1 MAKNLVIVESPAK
14 TKTIKKYLGNDF
26 EILASFGHV
35 REIPSK
41 ATSIDVEDNFKI
53 KFTVNDRSKKHIDAI
68 KKAAKVAENIYLATD
83 PDREGEAISWHVQE
97 VLNNAKLLKDK
108 TVYRVTFN
116 EITKTA
122 VTNAIANPKELAMD
136 LVNAQKARQALDFLV
151 GFNLSPLLWR
161 KITSGLSAGRVQ
173 SPALRMIVEREIER
187 EQFIKKDYWSLTA
200 DTFKKKKIFANLTEY
215 SNEKI
220 EQFSLTDEKSVDDAR
235 NTIIKDANDELI
247 VDGIVEKKSRRNPY
261 PPFITST
268 LQQEASKKLGFT
280 AKRTMSTAQKLYEG
294 IDLGDG
300 ETMGLISYM
309 RTDSTNLS
317 QDALNDI
324 RGFIESKYDKGML
337 PDKPRVFA
345 KKSQNAQEA
354 HEAIRV
360 TAAARTPESLKKYLT
375 ADEFKL
381 YSLIYNRT
389 LACQMKHATINST
402 SVDLIT
408 ENAKHKF
415 RVTGT
420 VIVDA
425 GFLTLYNV
433 EKDEDDKDGED
444 EQTLPKFE
452 KGERIKFNDV
462 ITKAHSTEPPPR
474 FTEASLVKS
483 LEKHGIGRPS
493 TYASIISTLQLR
505 EYVEVDKRRFTPT
518 DKGRVVNKFLTEY
531 FKKYVEY
538 TYTAGL
544 EKELDEI
551 ANNKNDYLTVLN
563 NFWKPFIERIN
574 KIAEE
579 VSRKDV
585 VTEEL
590 DEDCPECGN
599 KLSSRLGKNGR
610 FVGCTNYPECKYT
623 RRVDADGKEIEKEE
637 PTVVEDRKCPEC
649 ESDLHIKPGRY
660 GKFIGCSNYP
670 QCKHMEPLEKLRD
683 TGVTC
688 PKCTSNQI
696 VEKKSRKG
704 KVFYA
709 CAGFP
714 KCKNAFWY
722 PPINEPCPKCE
733 STILLHKSTKKDGEQ
748 KACPNTECDY
758 VVAWEGESEETKTET
773 SES

>member
-26 EILASFGHV
+26 DILASFGHV

-41 ATSIDVEDNFKI
+41 DTSIDVNDNFKI
-53 KFTVNDRSKKHIDAI
+53 KFTTSEKSKKHLDAI
-68 KKAAKVAENIYLATD
+68 KKSAKNAENIYLATD

-97 VLNNAKLLKDK
+97 VLKNARLLKDK
-108 TVYRVTFN
+108 NVYRVTFN
-116 EITKTA
+116 EITKSA
-122 VTNAIANPKELAMD
+122 VTNAIENPKELSMD

-187 EQFIKKDYWSLTA
+187 ENFVKKDYWSLTA
-200 DTFKKKKIFANLTEY
+200 DTFKQKQIFANLTEFDGT
-215 SNEKI
+215 KV
-220 EQFSLTDEKSVDDAR
+220 EQFTFTAEKDAE
-235 NTIIKDANDELI
+235 NAKATIKKDANGFLI
-247 VDGIVEKKSRRNPY
+247 VEGITEKKTRRNPY

-294 IDLGDG
+294 MDLGNG
-300 ETMGLISYM
+300 ESVGLISYM

-317 QDALNDI
+317 NDALNDI
-324 RGFIESKYDKGML
+324 RSFIESKFDKDML
-337 PDKPRVFA
+337 PSKPRVFG

-360 TAAARTPESLKKYLT
+360 TSASRTPESMKPYLT
-375 ADEFKL
+375 TDEFKL

-389 LACQMKHATINST
+389 IACQMKHATLNST

-408 ENAKHKF
+408 ENEKHKF

-425 GFLTLYNV
+425 GFLKIYNV
-433 EKDEDDKDGED
+433 EKDEDEKESND

-452 KGERIKFNDV
+452 KGEKVPLKDI

-474 FTEASLVKS
+474 YTEASLVKA
-483 LEKHGIGRPS
+483 LEKYGIGRPS
-493 TYASIISTLQLR
+493 TYATIISTLQQR
-505 EYVEVDKRRFTPT
+505 DYVEVEKRRFIPT

-538 TYTAGL
+538 SYTAGL

-551 ANNKNDYLTVLN
+551 AHHKNDYLTVLN
-563 NFWKPFIERIN
+563 SFWKPFIERIN
-574 KIAEE
+574 KIAED

-585 VTEEL
+585 VQEEL
-590 DEDCPECGN
+590 DEDCPECGS

-610 FVGCTNYPECKYT
+610 FIGCTNYPTCKYT
-623 RRVDADGKEIEKEE
+623 RRVDSDGKEIEKEE
-637 PTVVEDRKCPEC
+637 PTVVEDRKCPDC
-649 ESDLHIKPGRY
+649 GSDLHIKQGRY

-670 QCKHMEPLEKLRD
+670 ACKHMEPLEKPKD
-683 TGVTC
+683 TGVVC
-688 PKCTSNQI
+688 PKCNKNNI

-709 CAGFP
+709 CSGFP
-714 KCKNAFWY
+714 KCKNAYWY
-722 PPINEPCPKCE
+722 PPIKEECPKCK
-733 STILLHKSTKKDGEQ
+733 SPILLHKTTKKDGEQ
-748 KACPNTECDY
+748 KACPNPECDY
-758 VVAWEGESEETKTET
+758 AVPWEGNK
-773 SES
+773 

>member
-41 ATSIDVEDNFKI
+41 NTSIDVDDKFKI
-53 KFTVNDRSKKHIDAI
+53 KFTINDRSKKHIDAI
-68 KKAAKVAENIYLATD
+68 KKAAKSADNIYLATD

-97 VLNNAKLLKDK
+97 VLKNAKLLKDK

-116 EITKTA
+116 EITKSA
-122 VTNAIANPKELAMD
+122 VSTAIANPKELSMD

-187 EQFIKKDYWSLTA
+187 ENFIKKDYWSLTA
-200 DTFKKKKIFANLTEY
+200 ETFKKRKILANLTEF
-215 SNEKI
+215 NNNKI
-220 EQFSLTDEKSVDDAR
+220 EQFSFTDEKSAEDAKT
-235 NTIIKDANDELI
+235 TIIKDANGELT
-247 VDGIVEKKSRRNPY
+247 VDGITEKKSRRNPY

-268 LQQEASKKLGFT
+268 LQQEASKKLGFS

-294 IDLGDG
+294 KDLGDG
-300 ETMGLISYM
+300 ESVGLISYM

-317 QDALNDI
+317 NDALDDI
-324 RGFIESKYDKGML
+324 RGYIESKYDKGML
-337 PDKPRVFA
+337 PAKPRVFS

-360 TAAARTPESLKKYLT
+360 TAANRTPAEMKNYLT

-381 YSLIYNRT
+381 YSLIWNRT
-389 LACQMKHATINST
+389 IACQMKHATLNST
-402 SVDLIT
+402 AVDLIT
-408 ENAKHKF
+408 ENNKHKF
-415 RVTGT
+415 RITGT

-425 GFLTLYNV
+425 GFLSLYNV
-433 EKDEDDKDGED
+433 EKDEDEKDSDE

-452 KGERIKFNDV
+452 KGEKVKLKDI

-474 FTEASLVKS
+474 YTEASLVKA

-493 TYASIISTLQLR
+493 TYASIISTLQQR
-505 EYVEVDKRRFTPT
+505 EYVELEKRRFAPT

-538 TYTAGL
+538 SYTAGL

-551 ANNKNDYLTVLN
+551 AHNNNDYLSVLTA
-563 NFWKPFIERIN
+563 FWEPFKARID
-574 KIAEE
+574 KIAKE
-579 VSRKDV
+579 VDRKDV
-585 VTEEL
+585 VAEEL
-590 DEDCPECGN
+590 DEDCPECGS

-610 FVGCTNYPECKYT
+610 FIGCTNYPTCKYT
-623 RRVDADGKEIEKEE
+623 RRVDADGNEVEKEE
-637 PTVVEDRKCPEC
+637 PVVVEDRKCPKC
-649 ESDLHIKPGRY
+649 ESDLHIKQGRY

-670 QCKHMEPLEKLRD
+670 KCKHMEPLEKPRD

-688 PKCTSNQI
+688 PKCNKDTI

-709 CAGFP
+709 CSGFP
-714 KCKNAFWY
+714 KCKNAYWY
-722 PPINEPCPKCE
+722 PPIKESCPKCD
-733 STILLHKSTKKDGEQ
+733 SPILLHKTTKKDGEQ
-748 KACPNTECDY
+748 KACPNVGECGY
-758 VVAWEGESEETKTET
+758 AVPWEGE
-773 SES
+773 

>member
-41 ATSIDVEDNFKI
+41 NTSIDVDDKFKI
-53 KFTVNDRSKKHIDAI
+53 KFTINDRSKKHIDAI
-68 KKAAKVAENIYLATD
+68 KKAAKSADNIYLATD

-97 VLNNAKLLKDK
+97 VLKNAKLLKDK

-116 EITKTA
+116 EITKSA
-122 VTNAIANPKELAMD
+122 VSTAIANPKELSMD

-187 EQFIKKDYWSLTA
+187 ENFIKKDYWSLTA
-200 DTFKKKKIFANLTEY
+200 ETFKRRKILANLTEF
-215 SNEKI
+215 NNNKI
-220 EQFSLTDEKSVDDAR
+220 EQFSFTDEKSAEDAKT
-235 NTIIKDANDELI
+235 TIIKDANGELI
-247 VDGIVEKKSRRNPY
+247 VDGITEKKSRRNPY

-268 LQQEASKKLGFT
+268 LQQEASKKLGFS

-294 IDLGDG
+294 KDLGDG
-300 ETMGLISYM
+300 ESVGLISYM

-317 QDALNDI
+317 NDALDDI
-324 RGFIESKYDKGML
+324 RGYIESKYDKGML
-337 PDKPRVFA
+337 PAKPRVFS

-360 TAAARTPESLKKYLT
+360 TAANRTPAEMKNHLT

-381 YSLIYNRT
+381 YSLIWNRT
-389 LACQMKHATINST
+389 IACQMKHATLNST
-402 SVDLIT
+402 AVDLIT
-408 ENAKHKF
+408 ENNKHKF
-415 RVTGT
+415 RITGT

-425 GFLTLYNV
+425 GFLSLYNV
-433 EKDEDDKDGED
+433 EKDEDEKDSDE

-452 KGERIKFNDV
+452 KGEKVKLKDI

-474 FTEASLVKS
+474 YTEASLVKA

-493 TYASIISTLQLR
+493 TYASIISTLQQR
-505 EYVEVDKRRFTPT
+505 EYVELEKRRFAPT

-538 TYTAGL
+538 SYTAGL

-551 ANNKNDYLTVLN
+551 AHNSNDYLSVLTA
-563 NFWKPFIERIN
+563 FWEPFKARID
-574 KIAEE
+574 KIAKE
-579 VSRKDV
+579 VDRKDV
-585 VTEEL
+585 VAEEL
-590 DEDCPECGN
+590 DEDCPECGS
-599 KLSSRLGKNGR
+599 KLSSR
-610 FVGCTNYPECKYT
+610 
-623 RRVDADGKEIEKEE
+623 
-637 PTVVEDRKCPEC
+637 KCPKC
-649 ESDLHIKPGRY
+649 ESDLHIKQGRY

-670 QCKHMEPLEKLRD
+670 KCKHMEPLEKPRD

-688 PKCTSNQI
+688 PKCNKDTI

-709 CAGFP
+709 CSGFP
-714 KCKNAFWY
+714 KCKNAYWY
-722 PPINEPCPKCE
+722 PPIKESCPKCE
-733 STILLHKSTKKDGEQ
+733 SPILLHKTTKKDGEQ
-748 KACPNTECDY
+748 KACPNVGECGY
-758 VVAWEGESEETKTET
+758 AIPWEGE
-773 SES
+773 